1 MVDGVDKTHIPDHR
15 MGLFNIRGWDYAKK
29 HQHTP
34 TKYKKK
40 QWNYT
45 FTYVCF
51 FLCVCVYVWGGA
63 AMQLWGVPTFDPQN
77 YHTDLWVPA
86 AWLPSETS
94 MIHLGFWGLTTAGWL
109 LKTCAHD
116 ITQSNVTELL
126 DLPAFVSFCVCD
138 VRQHSTGISGDF
150 AVRPASKQSWAREI
164 RAPLACKGGGRYRFN
179 AAGSCDSPIDSFGE
193 KVKPQIAGDL
203 KCCSTKK

>member
-1 MVDGVDKTHIPDHR
+1 M
-15 MGLFNIRGWDYAKK
+15 W
-29 HQHTP
+29 
-34 TKYKKK
+34 
-40 QWNYT
+40 
-45 FTYVCF
+45 
-51 FLCVCVYVWGGA
+51 
-63 AMQLWGVPTFDPQN
+63 VPT
-77 YHTDLWVPA
+77 

-126 DLPAFVSFCVCD
+126 DLPASVCFCVCD

-179 AAGSCDSPIDSFGE
+179 AASSCDSPRFFWWKSETSNCWWFEMLQYSYQKVIHTHKSKYIGMYISKLHIKMACTCSPKMVRDKHFHLGNLEQCRKWQLAGYDRCSSFLFGI
-193 KVKPQIAGDL
+193 VWANH
-203 KCCSTKK
+203 S